1 MRGSAEGGAA
11 TETLTERQLVALFA
25 AHCEC
30 RPLDI
35 DRAEHEHS
43 HDCDTGVLDDI
54 QTALNATDPE
64 EQGAAMFQC
73 STHWQSDHDSSVY
86 RPLLLAAL
94 ERPPMT
100 IQEFNRRNS

>member
-1 MRGSAEGGAA
+1 MD
-11 TETLTERQLVALFA
+11 ETLTEAQLMALFA

-43 HDCDTGVLDDI
+43 HDCDTGVLDEI
-54 QTALNATDPE
+54 QTALNASDPE

-73 STHWQSDHDSSVY
+73 VGHWQFDHGSDIY

-94 ERPPMT
+94 DRPPMT
-100 IQEFNRRNS
+100 IQEFNRKATP